1 MISEATKVAAVWALL
16 NDGRVGDILDTLD
29 GDARERDLQDW
40 LWYYDTTLDACP
52 PMPLAQALGE
62 GCRAPAQGLVA
73 LVDLVQQVHPL
84 RQRVTSRTLS
94 ALRHCASNFP
104 SCERI

>member
-62 GCRAPAQGLVA
+62 LADEVDRDRDQAQLDSPDRLPALLECLRGEVAP
-73 LVDLVQQVHPL
+73 
-84 RQRVTSRTLS
+84 
-94 ALRHCASNFP
+94 
-104 SCERI
+104 